1 MMTLMIGIVAAAIS
15 SVAALL
21 STTSII
27 TNRLITPFAA
37 AQPQQQQQPQT
48 NATIT
53 TSSTIPPLTNNKTLY
68 LFTAE
73 HDGVN
78 QTRLGIPPD
87 TFSPDILEVNTGDN
101 VTIHFYNLDTT
112 DSHTFTIG
120 APYNI
125 DKVVTPG
132 QNATFTFKA
141 ADQGIY
147 RFYCRFHQP
156 TMTGQLVVLAPPIV
170 EKPTTTD
177 ANTTR

>member
-1 MMTLMIGIVAAAIS
+1 MIS
-15 SVAALL
+15 SLL
-21 STTSII
+21 VSRLLFQATT
-27 TNRLITPFAA
+27 TA
-37 AQPQQQQQPQT
+37 
-48 NATIT
+48 
-53 TSSTIPPLTNNKTLY
+53 SS
-68 LFTAE
+68 
-73 HDGVN
+73 
-78 QTRLGIPPD
+78 
-87 TFSPDILEVNTGDN
+87 SSNT
-101 VTIHFYNLDTT
+101 HFYNLDTT

-132 QNATFTFKA
+132 QNATFTFKG